1 MMGELL
7 LWEDFVSVACMG
19 VMKFDWLCGIE
30 VVLVCDSR
38 MEGEEGVGE
47 GDC

>member
-1 MMGELL
+1 MGELL
-7 LWEDFVSVACMG
+7 LWEDLVSVACMG

-38 MEGEEGVGE
+38 VEGEEGVGG